1 MKVKNDD
8 IEKKNIEQEIQLEEI
23 AKIVESNMHVV
34 DDDLPEYDGYDV
46 PEYDEDVYINEGN
59 VKNSPKHK
67 KENKRENK
75 KEKKVEPSK
84 EENSTE
90 QTVISRVEKEQ
101 PQAREVVAGDPLKRR
116 YTTVELIMGIA
127 VISII
132 CSSGIGVLGEL
143 PAFLAFSKWNGISFG
158 DLGLPLLLA
167 SVCFMIPTEVELDVK
182 RKKSFK
188 EICIK
193 KVKVGIILFV
203 IGILINLILLASV
216 CFMIP
221 TEVELD
227 VKRKKSFK
235 EICIKK
241 VKVGIILFVI
251 GILINLI
258 GAWNFN
264 SFRVMGILQMIAIVY
279 MVGSLLYV
287 LFRRFNFKISVIA
300 VFLTAIG
307 IVGLVGYY
315 VAGANFGDTAK
326 TCLAYFVD
334 SKVMPGHI
342 GDFERYGIMSTVSAL
357 CGGCLA
363 VAAGSFLCN
372 KRVENRDKSNKI
384 LIMGMF
390 FVIIALLLER
400 NCPYNASVMSPS
412 FVMIVLGGY
421 CVAFAALF
429 GIFDLNRSKTSHL
442 VSLLCNR
449 RVENRDKSNK
459 ILIMGMFFVI
469 IALLMERNCPY
480 NASVMSP
487 SFVMIVLGGYCVA
500 FAALFGIFDLN
511 RSKTS
516 HLVSRPF
523 VVMGASPVFVVG
535 LNEFIKNTLFK
546 INVYSVAMGT
556 GLKLDEWIVI
566 DTLSEIFGDTTRM
579 IAFLVM
585 YLLLIFVLM
594 LYLYAKR
601 IYIRF
606 K

>member
-203 IGILINLILLASV
+203 IGILINLI
-216 CFMIP
+216 
-221 TEVELD
+221 
-227 VKRKKSFK
+227 
-235 EICIKK
+235 
-241 VKVGIILFVI
+241 
-251 GILINLI
+251 

-390 FVIIALLLER
+390 FVIIALL
-400 NCPYNASVMSPS
+400 
-412 FVMIVLGGY
+412 
-421 CVAFAALF
+421 
-429 GIFDLNRSKTSHL
+429 
-442 VSLLCNR
+442 
-449 RVENRDKSNK
+449 
-459 ILIMGMFFVI
+459 
-469 IALLMERNCPY
+469 MERNCPY

-516 HLVSRPF
+516 NLISRPF
-523 VVMGASPVFVVG
+523 VVMGASPVFVIG

>member
-8 IEKKNIEQEIQLEEI
+8 IEKKNIEQEIQLEKI
-23 AKIVESNMHVV
+23 AKIVEDNIHFV
-34 DDDLPEYDGYDV
+34 DEDMPVYDGYDI
-46 PEYDEDVYINEGN
+46 PEIEEEVYINEGN
-59 VKNSPKHK
+59 RKDVSPKQ
-67 KENKRENK
+67 KRESK
-75 KEKKVEPSK
+75 KEKKVESDK
-84 EENSTE
+84 EVSSTE
-90 QTVISRVEKEQ
+90 QTVINRGEKE
-101 PQAREVVAGDPLKRR
+101 PYYLKEVIGGEVLKRR
-116 YTTVELIMGIA
+116 YTTIELIMGIA

-143 PAFLAFSKWNGISFG
+143 PDFLAFSKWNGISFG

-182 RKKSFK
+182 K
-188 EICIK
+188 
-193 KVKVGIILFV
+193 
-203 IGILINLILLASV
+203 
-216 CFMIP
+216 
-221 TEVELD
+221 
-227 VKRKKSFK
+227 KKSFK

-264 SFRVMGILQMIAIVY
+264 SFRIMGILQMIAVVY

-300 VFLTAIG
+300 VFLTVIG
-307 IVGLVGYY
+307 VVGLAGYY
-315 VAGANFGDTAK
+315 FASANFGDTAK

-342 GDFERYGIMSTVSAL
+342 GDFERYGIMSTISAL

-363 VAAGSFLCN
+363 MAAGSF
-372 KRVENRDKSNKI
+372 
-384 LIMGMF
+384 
-390 FVIIALLLER
+390 
-400 NCPYNASVMSPS
+400 
-412 FVMIVLGGY
+412 
-421 CVAFAALF
+421 
-429 GIFDLNRSKTSHL
+429 
-442 VSLLCNR
+442 LCNR

-594 LYLYAKR
+594 LYLYAKK

>member
-8 IEKKNIEQEIQLEEI
+8 IEKKNIEQEIQLEKI
-23 AKIVESNMHVV
+23 AKIVEDNIHFV
-34 DDDLPEYDGYDV
+34 DEDMPEYDGYDV
-46 PEYDEDVYINEGN
+46 PEPKEDVYINEESR
-59 VKNSPKHK
+59 KDTSPKQK
-67 KENKRENK
+67 KESKR
-75 KEKKVEPSK
+75 EKKVELSR
-84 EENSTE
+84 EESSTE
-90 QTVISRVEKEQ
+90 QTVINRGDKEQ
-101 PQAREVVAGDPLKRR
+101 PQAREVVTGDPLKRR
-116 YTTVELIMGIA
+116 YTTVELIMGVA
-127 VISII
+127 VIAII
-132 CSSGIGVLGEL
+132 CSSGIGVLGEM

-203 IGILINLILLASV
+203 IGILINLI
-216 CFMIP
+216 
-221 TEVELD
+221 
-227 VKRKKSFK
+227 
-235 EICIKK
+235 
-241 VKVGIILFVI
+241 
-251 GILINLI
+251 

-264 SFRVMGILQMIAIVY
+264 SFRIMGILQMIAVVY

-287 LFRRFNFKISVIA
+287 LFRRFNFKLSVIA

-307 IVGLVGYY
+307 LAGLAGYY
-315 VAGANFGDTAK
+315 FASANFGDTAK

-363 VAAGSFLCN
+363 MAAGSF
-372 KRVENRDKSNKI
+372 
-384 LIMGMF
+384 
-390 FVIIALLLER
+390 
-400 NCPYNASVMSPS
+400 
-412 FVMIVLGGY
+412 
-421 CVAFAALF
+421 
-429 GIFDLNRSKTSHL
+429 
-442 VSLLCNR
+442 LCNR

-594 LYLYAKR
+594 LYLYAKK

>member
-1 MKVKNDD
+1 MNGKNDD
-8 IEKKNIEQEIQLEEI
+8 IDVKKNIEQEIQLEKI
-23 AKIVESNMHVV
+23 AKIVEENIHFV
-34 DDDLPEYDGYDV
+34 DEDMPAYDGYDV
-46 PEYDEDVYINEGN
+46 PEIEEDVYINEGN
-59 VKNSPKHK
+59 KKDVSPKQ
-67 KENKRENK
+67 KRESK
-75 KEKKVEPSK
+75 KEKKVESDK
-84 EENSTE
+84 EDSSTE
-90 QTVISRVEKEQ
+90 QTVINRGEKE
-101 PQAREVVAGDPLKRR
+101 PYYLKEVICGEVLRRR
-116 YTTVELIMGIA
+116 YMTVELIMGIA

-132 CSSGIGVLGEL
+132 CSSGIGVLGEM

-182 RKKSFK
+182 K
-188 EICIK
+188 
-193 KVKVGIILFV
+193 
-203 IGILINLILLASV
+203 
-216 CFMIP
+216 
-221 TEVELD
+221 
-227 VKRKKSFK
+227 KKSFK

-258 GAWNFN
+258 GDCNFD
-264 SFRVMGILQMIAIVY
+264 SFRIMGILQMIAVVY

-307 IVGLVGYY
+307 VVGLAGYY
-315 VAGANFGDTAK
+315 FASANFGDTAK

-342 GDFERYGIMSTVSAL
+342 GDFERYGIMSTISAL

-363 VAAGSFLCN
+363 MAAGSF
-372 KRVENRDKSNKI
+372 
-384 LIMGMF
+384 
-390 FVIIALLLER
+390 
-400 NCPYNASVMSPS
+400 
-412 FVMIVLGGY
+412 
-421 CVAFAALF
+421 
-429 GIFDLNRSKTSHL
+429 
-442 VSLLCNR
+442 LCNR

-511 RSKTS
+511 RSKAS

-556 GLKLDEWIVI
+556 GLKLDEWFVI
-566 DTLSEIFGDTTRM
+566 DTFSEIFGDTTRM
-579 IAFLVM
+579 IAFLVV

-594 LYLYAKR
+594 LYLYAKK

>member
-1 MKVKNDD
+1 MKVKNED
-8 IEKKNIEQEIQLEEI
+8 IEKKNIEQEIQLEKI
-23 AKIVESNMHVV
+23 AKIVEDNIHFV
-34 DDDLPEYDGYDV
+34 DEDMPVYDGYDV
-46 PEYDEDVYINEGN
+46 PEPNKDVYINEESR
-59 VKNSPKHK
+59 KDTSPKQR
-67 KENKRENK
+67 KESKR
-75 KEKKVEPSK
+75 EKKVEPSR
-84 EENSTE
+84 EESSTE
-90 QTVISRVEKEQ
+90 QTVINRGEKEQ
-101 PQAREVVAGDPLKRR
+101 PQAREVVTGEPLKRR
-116 YTTVELIMGIA
+116 YTTVELIMGVA
-127 VISII
+127 VIAII
-132 CSSGIGVLGEL
+132 CSSGIGVLGEM
-143 PAFLAFSKWNGISFG
+143 PVFLAFSKWNGISFG

-203 IGILINLILLASV
+203 IGILINLI
-216 CFMIP
+216 
-221 TEVELD
+221 
-227 VKRKKSFK
+227 
-235 EICIKK
+235 
-241 VKVGIILFVI
+241 
-251 GILINLI
+251 

-264 SFRVMGILQMIAIVY
+264 SFRIMGILQMIAVVY

-307 IVGLVGYY
+307 VVGLAGYY
-315 VAGANFGDTAK
+315 FASANFGDTAK

-363 VAAGSFLCN
+363 MAAGSF
-372 KRVENRDKSNKI
+372 
-384 LIMGMF
+384 
-390 FVIIALLLER
+390 
-400 NCPYNASVMSPS
+400 
-412 FVMIVLGGY
+412 
-421 CVAFAALF
+421 
-429 GIFDLNRSKTSHL
+429 
-442 VSLLCNR
+442 LCNR

-523 VVMGASPVFVVG
+523 VVMGASPVFVIG

-594 LYLYAKR
+594 LYLYAKK

>member
-8 IEKKNIEQEIQLEEI
+8 IEKKNIEQEIQLEKI
-23 AKIVESNMHVV
+23 AKIVEDNIHFV
-34 DDDLPEYDGYDV
+34 DEDMPVYDGYDV
-46 PEYDEDVYINEGN
+46 PEPKEDVYINEESR
-59 VKNSPKHK
+59 KDTSPKQR
-67 KENKRENK
+67 KESKR
-75 KEKKVEPSK
+75 EKKVEPSR
-84 EENSTE
+84 EESSTE
-90 QTVISRVEKEQ
+90 QTVINRVEKD
-101 PQAREVVAGDPLKRR
+101 PYYLKEVIGGEVLKRR

-143 PAFLAFSKWNGISFG
+143 PDFLAFSKWNGISFG

-182 RKKSFK
+182 K
-188 EICIK
+188 
-193 KVKVGIILFV
+193 
-203 IGILINLILLASV
+203 
-216 CFMIP
+216 
-221 TEVELD
+221 
-227 VKRKKSFK
+227 KKSFK

-264 SFRVMGILQMIAIVY
+264 SFRIVGILQMIAVVY

-307 IVGLVGYY
+307 VVGLAGYY
-315 VAGANFGDTAK
+315 FASANFGDTAK

-363 VAAGSFLCN
+363 MAAGSFLCN
-372 KRVENRDKSNKI
+372 K
-384 LIMGMF
+384 
-390 FVIIALLLER
+390 
-400 NCPYNASVMSPS
+400 
-412 FVMIVLGGY
+412 
-421 CVAFAALF
+421 
-429 GIFDLNRSKTSHL
+429 
-442 VSLLCNR
+442 

-594 LYLYAKR
+594 LYPYAKK

>member
-8 IEKKNIEQEIQLEEI
+8 IEKKNIEQEIQLEKI
-23 AKIVESNMHVV
+23 AKIVEDNIHFV
-34 DDDLPEYDGYDV
+34 DEDMPVYDGYDV
-46 PEYDEDVYINEGN
+46 PEPNEDVYINEGN
-59 VKNSPKHK
+59 VKNSPKQK

-75 KEKKVEPSK
+75 KEKKVEPSR
-84 EENSTE
+84 EESFTE
-90 QTVISRVEKEQ
+90 QTVINRGDKE
-101 PQAREVVAGDPLKRR
+101 PYYLKEVIGGEVLRRR

-132 CSSGIGVLGEL
+132 CSSGIGVLGEM
-143 PAFLAFSKWNGISFG
+143 PVFLAFSKWNGISFG

-203 IGILINLILLASV
+203 IGILINLI
-216 CFMIP
+216 
-221 TEVELD
+221 
-227 VKRKKSFK
+227 
-235 EICIKK
+235 
-241 VKVGIILFVI
+241 
-251 GILINLI
+251 

-264 SFRVMGILQMIAIVY
+264 SFRIMGILQMIAVVY
-279 MVGSLLYV
+279 MVGSLLYI

-300 VFLTAIG
+300 VFLTVIG
-307 IVGLVGYY
+307 VVGLAGYY
-315 VAGANFGDTAK
+315 FASANFGDTAK

-334 SKVMPGHI
+334 SNVMPGHI

-363 VAAGSFLCN
+363 MAAGSF
-372 KRVENRDKSNKI
+372 
-384 LIMGMF
+384 
-390 FVIIALLLER
+390 
-400 NCPYNASVMSPS
+400 
-412 FVMIVLGGY
+412 
-421 CVAFAALF
+421 
-429 GIFDLNRSKTSHL
+429 
-442 VSLLCNR
+442 LCNR

-516 HLVSRPF
+516 NLISRPF
-523 VVMGASPVFVVG
+523 VVIGASPVFVIG

>member
-8 IEKKNIEQEIQLEEI
+8 IEKKNIEQEIQLEKI
-23 AKIVESNMHVV
+23 AKIVEDNIHFV
-34 DDDLPEYDGYDV
+34 DEDMPVYDGYDV
-46 PEYDEDVYINEGN
+46 PEPKEDVYINEESR
-59 VKNSPKHK
+59 KDTSPKQR
-67 KENKRENK
+67 KESKR
-75 KEKKVEPSK
+75 EKKVESSR
-84 EENSTE
+84 EESSTE
-90 QTVISRVEKEQ
+90 QAVINRGDKE
-101 PQAREVVAGDPLKRR
+101 PYYLKEVIGGEVLRRR

-132 CSSGIGVLGEL
+132 CSSGIGVLGEM
-143 PAFLAFSKWNGISFG
+143 PVFLAFSKWNGISFG

-203 IGILINLILLASV
+203 IGILINLI
-216 CFMIP
+216 
-221 TEVELD
+221 
-227 VKRKKSFK
+227 
-235 EICIKK
+235 
-241 VKVGIILFVI
+241 
-251 GILINLI
+251 

-264 SFRVMGILQMIAIVY
+264 SFRIMGILQMIAVVY

-307 IVGLVGYY
+307 VVGLAGYY
-315 VAGANFGDTAK
+315 FASANFGDTAK
-326 TCLAYFVD
+326 SCLAYFVD
-334 SKVMPGHI
+334 SRVMPGHI
-342 GDFERYGIMSTVSAL
+342 GGFERYGIMSTVSAL

-363 VAAGSFLCN
+363 MAAGSF
-372 KRVENRDKSNKI
+372 
-384 LIMGMF
+384 
-390 FVIIALLLER
+390 
-400 NCPYNASVMSPS
+400 
-412 FVMIVLGGY
+412 
-421 CVAFAALF
+421 
-429 GIFDLNRSKTSHL
+429 
-442 VSLLCNR
+442 LCNR

-594 LYLYAKR
+594 LYLYAKK

>member
-1 MKVKNDD
+1 MNGKNDD
-8 IEKKNIEQEIQLEEI
+8 IDVKKNIEQEIQLEKI
-23 AKIVESNMHVV
+23 AKIVEDNIHFV
-34 DDDLPEYDGYDV
+34 DEDMPVYDGYDV
-46 PEYDEDVYINEGN
+46 PEIEEDVYINEESR
-59 VKNSPKHK
+59 KDTSPKQK
-67 KENKRENK
+67 KESKR
-75 KEKKVEPSK
+75 EKKVEPSR
-84 EENSTE
+84 EESSTE
-90 QTVISRVEKEQ
+90 QTVINRGEKE
-101 PQAREVVAGDPLKRR
+101 PYYLKEVICGEVLRRR
-116 YTTVELIMGIA
+116 YMTVELIMGIA

-132 CSSGIGVLGEL
+132 CSSGIGVLGEM

-182 RKKSFK
+182 K
-188 EICIK
+188 
-193 KVKVGIILFV
+193 
-203 IGILINLILLASV
+203 
-216 CFMIP
+216 
-221 TEVELD
+221 
-227 VKRKKSFK
+227 KKSFK

-258 GAWNFN
+258 GYWKFD
-264 SFRVMGILQMIAIVY
+264 SFRIMGILQMIAVVY

-307 IVGLVGYY
+307 VVGLAGYY
-315 VAGANFGDTAK
+315 FASANFGDTAK

-342 GDFERYGIMSTVSAL
+342 GDFERYGIMSTISAL

-363 VAAGSFLCN
+363 MAAGSF
-372 KRVENRDKSNKI
+372 
-384 LIMGMF
+384 
-390 FVIIALLLER
+390 
-400 NCPYNASVMSPS
+400 
-412 FVMIVLGGY
+412 
-421 CVAFAALF
+421 
-429 GIFDLNRSKTSHL
+429 
-442 VSLLCNR
+442 LCNR

-511 RSKTS
+511 RSKAS

-556 GLKLDEWIVI
+556 GLKLDEWFVI
-566 DTLSEIFGDTTRM
+566 DTFSEIFGDTTRM
-579 IAFLVM
+579 IAFLVV

-594 LYLYAKR
+594 LYLYAKK

>member
-1 MKVKNDD
+1 M
-8 IEKKNIEQEIQLEEI
+8 
-23 AKIVESNMHVV
+23 
-34 DDDLPEYDGYDV
+34 
-46 PEYDEDVYINEGN
+46 
-59 VKNSPKHK
+59 
-67 KENKRENK
+67 R
-75 KEKKVEPSK
+75 
-84 EENSTE
+84 
-90 QTVISRVEKEQ
+90 
-101 PQAREVVAGDPLKRR
+101 RR

-132 CSSGIGVLGEL
+132 CSSGIGVLGEM

-203 IGILINLILLASV
+203 IGILINLI
-216 CFMIP
+216 
-221 TEVELD
+221 
-227 VKRKKSFK
+227 
-235 EICIKK
+235 
-241 VKVGIILFVI
+241 
-251 GILINLI
+251 

-264 SFRVMGILQMIAIVY
+264 SFRIMGILQMIAVVY
-279 MVGSLLYV
+279 MLGSLLYV

-307 IVGLVGYY
+307 VVGLAGYY
-315 VAGANFGDTAK
+315 FASANFGDTAK

-342 GDFERYGIMSTVSAL
+342 GDFERYGIMSTISAL

-363 VAAGSFLCN
+363 MAAGSF
-372 KRVENRDKSNKI
+372 
-384 LIMGMF
+384 
-390 FVIIALLLER
+390 
-400 NCPYNASVMSPS
+400 
-412 FVMIVLGGY
+412 
-421 CVAFAALF
+421 
-429 GIFDLNRSKTSHL
+429 
-442 VSLLCNR
+442 LCNR

-511 RSKTS
+511 RSKAS
-516 HLVSRPF
+516 NLISRPF
-523 VVMGASPVFVVG
+523 VVMGASPVFVIG

>member
-1 MKVKNDD
+1 MNGKNDD
-8 IEKKNIEQEIQLEEI
+8 IDVKKNIEQEIQLEKI
-23 AKIVESNMHVV
+23 AKIVEENIHFV
-34 DDDLPEYDGYDV
+34 DEDMPAYDGYDV
-46 PEYDEDVYINEGN
+46 PEIEEDVYINEGN
-59 VKNSPKHK
+59 KKDVSPKQ
-67 KENKRENK
+67 KRESK
-75 KEKKVEPSK
+75 KEKKVESDK
-84 EENSTE
+84 EDSSTE
-90 QTVISRVEKEQ
+90 QTVINRGEKE
-101 PQAREVVAGDPLKRR
+101 PYYLKEVICGEVLRRR
-116 YTTVELIMGIA
+116 YMTVELIMGIA

-132 CSSGIGVLGEL
+132 CSSGIGVLGEM

-182 RKKSFK
+182 K
-188 EICIK
+188 
-193 KVKVGIILFV
+193 
-203 IGILINLILLASV
+203 
-216 CFMIP
+216 
-221 TEVELD
+221 
-227 VKRKKSFK
+227 KKSFK

-258 GAWNFN
+258 GYWKFD
-264 SFRVMGILQMIAIVY
+264 SFRIMGILQMIAVVY

-307 IVGLVGYY
+307 VVGLAGYY
-315 VAGANFGDTAK
+315 FASANFGDTAK

-342 GDFERYGIMSTVSAL
+342 GDFERYGIMSTISAL

-363 VAAGSFLCN
+363 MAAGSF
-372 KRVENRDKSNKI
+372 
-384 LIMGMF
+384 
-390 FVIIALLLER
+390 
-400 NCPYNASVMSPS
+400 
-412 FVMIVLGGY
+412 
-421 CVAFAALF
+421 
-429 GIFDLNRSKTSHL
+429 
-442 VSLLCNR
+442 LCNR

-511 RSKTS
+511 RSKAS

-556 GLKLDEWIVI
+556 GLKLDEWFVI
-566 DTLSEIFGDTTRM
+566 DTFSEIFGDTTRM
-579 IAFLVM
+579 IAFLVV

-594 LYLYAKR
+594 LYLYAKK

>member
-8 IEKKNIEQEIQLEEI
+8 IEKKNIEQEIQLEKI
-23 AKIVESNMHVV
+23 AKIVEDNIHFVYEDMPV
-34 DDDLPEYDGYDV
+34 YDGYDV
-46 PEYDEDVYINEGN
+46 PEPKEDVYINEESR
-59 VKNSPKHK
+59 KDISPKQK
-67 KENKRENK
+67 KDSKR
-75 KEKKVEPSK
+75 EKKVEPSR
-84 EENSTE
+84 EESSTG
-90 QTVISRVEKEQ
+90 QTVINRGDKEQ
-101 PQAREVVAGDPLKRR
+101 PQAREVVTGDPLKRR
-116 YTTVELIMGIA
+116 YTTVELIMGVA
-127 VISII
+127 VIAII
-132 CSSGIGVLGEL
+132 CSSGIGVLGEM

-203 IGILINLILLASV
+203 IGILINLI
-216 CFMIP
+216 
-221 TEVELD
+221 
-227 VKRKKSFK
+227 
-235 EICIKK
+235 
-241 VKVGIILFVI
+241 
-251 GILINLI
+251 

-264 SFRVMGILQMIAIVY
+264 SFRIMGILQMIAVVY
-279 MVGSLLYV
+279 MLGSLLYV

-307 IVGLVGYY
+307 VVGLAGYY
-315 VAGANFGDTAK
+315 FASANFGDTAK

-363 VAAGSFLCN
+363 MAAGSF
-372 KRVENRDKSNKI
+372 
-384 LIMGMF
+384 
-390 FVIIALLLER
+390 
-400 NCPYNASVMSPS
+400 
-412 FVMIVLGGY
+412 
-421 CVAFAALF
+421 
-429 GIFDLNRSKTSHL
+429 
-442 VSLLCNR
+442 LCNR

-511 RSKTS
+511 RSKAS
-516 HLVSRPF
+516 NLISRPF
-523 VVMGASPVFVVG
+523 VVMGASPVFVIG

-594 LYLYAKR
+594 LYLYTKR

>member
-1 MKVKNDD
+1 MNGKNDD
-8 IEKKNIEQEIQLEEI
+8 IDVKKNIEQEIQLEKI
-23 AKIVESNMHVV
+23 AKIVEENIHFV
-34 DDDLPEYDGYDV
+34 DEDMPAYDGYDI
-46 PEYDEDVYINEGN
+46 PEIEEDVHIKEGVYINEGN
-59 VKNSPKHK
+59 RKDISPKQK
-67 KENKRENK
+67 KESN
-75 KEKKVEPSK
+75 KEKKVESDK
-84 EENSTE
+84 EVSSTE
-90 QTVISRVEKEQ
+90 QTVINRVEKE
-101 PQAREVVAGDPLKRR
+101 PYYLKEVIGGEVLKRR

-143 PAFLAFSKWNGISFG
+143 PDFLAFSKWNGISFG

-167 SVCFMIPTEVELDVK
+167 SFCFMIPTEVELDIK

-193 KVKVGIILFV
+193 KLKVGIILFV
-203 IGILINLILLASV
+203 IGV
-216 CFMIP
+216 
-221 TEVELD
+221 
-227 VKRKKSFK
+227 
-235 EICIKK
+235 
-241 VKVGIILFVI
+241 
-251 GILINLI
+251 LINLI

-264 SFRVMGILQMIAIVY
+264 SFRIMGILQMIAVVY

-287 LFRRFNFKISVIA
+287 LFRRFNFKILVIA

-307 IVGLVGYY
+307 LACLAGYY
-315 VAGANFGDTAK
+315 FASVNFGDTAK
-326 TCLAYFVD
+326 NCLAYFVD

-363 VAAGSFLCN
+363 MAAGSF
-372 KRVENRDKSNKI
+372 
-384 LIMGMF
+384 
-390 FVIIALLLER
+390 
-400 NCPYNASVMSPS
+400 
-412 FVMIVLGGY
+412 
-421 CVAFAALF
+421 
-429 GIFDLNRSKTSHL
+429 
-442 VSLLCNR
+442 LCNR

-487 SFVMIVLGGYCVA
+487 SFVMIVLGGYCVV

-511 RSKTS
+511 RSKAS

-523 VVMGASPVFVVG
+523 VVMGASPVFVIV

-546 INVYSVAMGT
+546 INVYSVARGC
-556 GLKLDEWIVI
+556 GLRLDEWLVVDI
-566 DTLSEIFGDTTRM
+566 LSAVFGSGSRM
-579 IAFLVM
+579 IGFLVI
-585 YLLLIFVLM
+585 YILLIFVLM
-594 LYLYAKR
+594 LYLYSKK

>member
-8 IEKKNIEQEIQLEEI
+8 IEKKNIEKEIQLEKI
-23 AKIVESNMHVV
+23 AKIVEDNIHFV
-34 DDDLPEYDGYDV
+34 DEDMQVYDGYDV
-46 PEYDEDVYINEGN
+46 PEPNEDVYINEESR
-59 VKNSPKHK
+59 KDTSTKQR
-67 KENKRENK
+67 KESKR
-75 KEKKVEPSK
+75 EKKVEPSR
-84 EENSTE
+84 EDSSTE
-90 QTVISRVEKEQ
+90 QTVINRGEKEQ
-101 PQAREVVAGDPLKRR
+101 PQAREVVTGDPLKRR
-116 YTTVELIMGIA
+116 YTTVELIMGVA
-127 VISII
+127 VIAII
-132 CSSGIGVLGEL
+132 CSSGIGVLGEM

-203 IGILINLILLASV
+203 IGILINLI
-216 CFMIP
+216 
-221 TEVELD
+221 
-227 VKRKKSFK
+227 
-235 EICIKK
+235 
-241 VKVGIILFVI
+241 
-251 GILINLI
+251 

-264 SFRVMGILQMIAIVY
+264 SFRIMGILQMIAVVY
-279 MVGSLLYV
+279 MIGSLLYV

-300 VFLTAIG
+300 VFLTVIG
-307 IVGLVGYY
+307 VVGLAGYY
-315 VAGANFGDTAK
+315 FASANFGDTAK

-363 VAAGSFLCN
+363 MAAGSFLCN
-372 KRVENRDKSNKI
+372 K
-384 LIMGMF
+384 
-390 FVIIALLLER
+390 
-400 NCPYNASVMSPS
+400 
-412 FVMIVLGGY
+412 
-421 CVAFAALF
+421 
-429 GIFDLNRSKTSHL
+429 
-442 VSLLCNR
+442 

-523 VVMGASPVFVVG
+523 VVMGASPVFVIG